1 MVRYGDEEL
10 PDERPSAE
18 EGFNPRLWP
27 FVLTVSFG
35 ILFMAIADLAWLTA
49 IGTTAPWFTSSTSAQ
64 MYTTTLTTATLATL
78 VLASLAA
85 SRLASLEA
93 KARDAARTGDARQA
107 TGIPVPI
114 DEVEALSRSRHGSP
128 EGLDQIL
135 AELGQFAEEPRVEVR
150 ERPGRSVQVSVPRPA
165 RPARLTAIEQGT
177 DPTIGEALRRARRL
191 VWQTVTGPLTV
202 FLIFIALSGAMLPG
216 SSGFAQTHFQIN
228 TGFVLFLGYGWPFLV
243 AWTIAAIVLLHGPLR
258 IESFEPADVRALFR
272 PRRGEPSRHR

>member
-1 MVRYGDEEL
+1 MVRSGEERRRDEL
-10 PDERPSAE
+10 RPAE
-18 EGFNPRLWP
+18 GGFNPRLWP

-35 ILFMAIADLAWLTA
+35 IVFMAIADLAWLTA

-64 MYTTTLTTATLATL
+64 MYTTTLMTATLATL

-93 KARDAARTGDARQA
+93 KSRDVARTQNPREA
-107 TGIPVPI
+107 TDIPI
-114 DEVEALSRSRHGSP
+114 QIGELEALARGRQVSP
-128 EGLDQIL
+128 EGLDEIL
-135 AELGQFAEEPRVEVR
+135 AELGEFAEGPKVEVR
-150 ERPGRSVQVSVPRPA
+150 ERPGRPVQVSVPRPT
-165 RPARLTAIEQGT
+165 RPARLAGIERGPG
-177 DPTIGEALRRARRL
+177 PTIGDALRRARRL

-216 SSGFAQTHFQIN
+216 SGGFAQTHFQIN

-258 IESFEPADVRALFR
+258 IESFEPADLKALFR
-272 PRRGEPSRHR
+272 PRRGEPSRYR